1 MFLIGGGPVSWQSRK
16 LSCVALST
24 SEAEYIALTSA
35 AQEAVWLCQLISE
48 LEQQKK
54 KKMIIYEDNQST
66 ICLSKNPQFH
76 ERSKHIA
83 IRYHYIRDQVK
94 DGVVDIRYCNTEEIL
109 ADMFTKGL
117 SGEKFQLLRQGTGV
131 QEIGAPSI
139 Q

>member
-1 MFLIGGGPVSWQSRK
+1 
-16 LSCVALST
+16 
-24 SEAEYIALTSA
+24 
-35 AQEAVWLCQLISE
+35 
-48 LEQQKK
+48 
-54 KKMIIYEDNQST
+54 MIIYEHNQST

-76 ERSKHIA
+76 GRSKHIA

-94 DGVVDIRYCNTEEIL
+94 DGVVDIRYCNTEEML

-117 SGEKFQLLRQGTGV
+117 SGEKFQLLRQGIGV